1 MTAPD
6 PDPFEP
12 MDAPQDLQD
21 WDRMAPAGR
30 EFGSPDYE
38 WLEELDNLAFT
49 AKGSLLEARR
59 WLDTPHQ
66 VLDGLTPEEVAKTPE
81 GLARV
86 RALLTSPLG
95 TR

>member
-12 MDAPQDLQD
+12 VDVPQDLQD
-21 WDRMAPAGR
+21 WNLMVPVGR
-30 EFGSPDYE
+30 EFGSPAYE
-38 WLEELDNLAFT
+38 RLEALDNLAFT
-49 AKGSLLEARR
+49 AKGGLLEARR

-66 VLDGLTPEEVAKTPE
+66 ALDGLTPEEVTKTPE